1 MNHRNYLA
9 LAIPLTLSTVT
20 TPLLGA
26 VDTAVVGQLPNPAY
40 IGGVAIGTVIFNT
53 LYWLFGFL
61 RIGTSGFAAQAN
73 GADDKL
79 QGTLAFIRPLI
90 IALVVGMGFIVFQKP
105 IEYIALSLLHPA
117 EDVAELA
124 SGYFGIRIWGV
135 PFTLVNYVIM
145 GWLIGMS
152 RIKISVFIQV
162 FMNLLNILLDV
173 VFVFGFGWGVSG
185 VAAATLLAEVIACV
199 VGLWIIWSGTSYQF
213 QRPSIKL
220 MADGSSIKKMMAVNQ
235 DLFIRTICLLAVFNL
250 FTYKSAAFGTEILA
264 ANAVLLQIHYL
275 MAYFFDGLSNAS
287 SILSGKAVGSKDR
300 KLFKRTLN
308 LSFQWAFYSSIIL
321 SMLYWVFKDSLF
333 SLFTSIPEV
342 IRLGGVYGDWLLV
355 FPLVS
360 SFGIVL
366 YGVFTGATETAPI
379 RNSMLLS
386 LAVFLV
392 VLSAGVPMLENDGV
406 WLAFILFSLGRSVF
420 LILYV
425 PKLGLLMDKGKIVSS
440 QVQL

>member
-26 VDTAVVGQLPNPAY
+26 VDTAVVGQLPDPAY

-90 IALVVGMGFIVFQKP
+90 IALVVGISFIVFQKP

-152 RIKISVFIQV
+152 SIKISVLIQI
-162 FMNLLNILLDV
+162 FMNLLNIVLDV

-185 VAAATLLAEVIACV
+185 LAAATLLAEAVACIL
-199 VGLWIIWSGTSYQF
+199 GLWIIWRGTSYHF
-213 QRPSIKL
+213 QVPSIKML
-220 MADGSSIKKMMAVNQ
+220 ADGSSVKKMMAVNQ

-250 FTYKSAAFGTEILA
+250 FTYKSAAFGTETLA

-287 SILSGKAVGSKDR
+287 SILSGKAIGSKDR
-300 KLFKRTLN
+300 KLFKKNLN
-308 LSFQWAFYSSIIL
+308 LSFQWAFYSSVML
-321 SMLYWVFKDSLF
+321 SMLYGLF
-333 SLFTSIPEV
+333 SRSIFSFFTSIPEV
-342 IRLGGVYGDWLLV
+342 IRLGDIYGDWLLL

-386 LAVFLV
+386 LTVFLIAMA
-392 VLSAGVPMLENDGV
+392 AGVPNLENHGV

-425 PKLGLLMDKGKIVSS
+425 PKLNLLIRKE
-440 QVQL
+440 

>member
-26 VDTAVVGQLPNPAY
+26 VDTAVVGQLPDPAY

-90 IALVVGMGFIVFQKP
+90 IALVVGISFIVFQKP

-135 PFTLVNYVIM
+135 PFTLINYVIM

-152 RIKISVFIQV
+152 SIKISVLIQI
-162 FMNLLNILLDV
+162 FMNLLNIVLDV

-185 VAAATLLAEVIACV
+185 VAAATLLAEVIACIL
-199 VGLWIIWSGTSYQF
+199 GLWIIWRGTSYHF
-213 QRPSIKL
+213 QVPSIKML
-220 MADGSSIKKMMAVNQ
+220 ADGSSVKKMMAVNQ

-250 FTYKSAAFGTEILA
+250 FTYKSADFGTETLA
-264 ANAVLLQIHYL
+264 ANEI
-275 MAYFFDGLSNAS
+275 
-287 SILSGKAVGSKDR
+287 
-300 KLFKRTLN
+300 
-308 LSFQWAFYSSIIL
+308 
-321 SMLYWVFKDSLF
+321 
-333 SLFTSIPEV
+333 
-342 IRLGGVYGDWLLV
+342 
-355 FPLVS
+355 
-360 SFGIVL
+360 
-366 YGVFTGATETAPI
+366 
-379 RNSMLLS
+379 
-386 LAVFLV
+386 
-392 VLSAGVPMLENDGV
+392 
-406 WLAFILFSLGRSVF
+406 GRAHV
-420 LILYV
+420 
-425 PKLGLLMDKGKIVSS
+425 
-440 QVQL
+440 

>member
-26 VDTAVVGQLPNPAY
+26 VDTAVVGQLPDPAY

-90 IALVVGMGFIVFQKP
+90 IALVVGIGFIVFQKP

-135 PFTLVNYVIM
+135 PFTLINYVIM

-152 RIKISVFIQV
+152 RIKISVLIQI
-162 FMNLLNILLDV
+162 FMNLLNIVLDV

-185 VAAATLLAEVIACV
+185 VAAATLLAEVIACIL
-199 VGLWIIWSGTSYQF
+199 GLWIIWRGTSYHF
-213 QRPSIKL
+213 QVPSIKML
-220 MADGSSIKKMMAVNQ
+220 ADGSSVKKMMAVNQ

-250 FTYKSAAFGTEILA
+250 FTYKSADFGTETLA

-287 SILSGKAVGSKDR
+287 SIFSGKAIGSKDR
-300 KLFKRTLN
+300 KLFQRNLE
-308 LSFQWAFYSSIIL
+308 LSFQWAFYSSVML
-321 SMLYWVFKDSLF
+321 LMLYWIFKESVFSF
-333 SLFTSIPEV
+333 FTSIPEV
-342 IRLGGVYGDWLLV
+342 IRLGYIYGDWLLF

-366 YGVFTGATETAPI
+366 YGVFTGATETVPI

-386 LAVFLV
+386 LIVFLIAMA
-392 VLSAGVPMLENDGV
+392 AGVPYLENHGV

-425 PKLGLLMDKGKIVSS
+425 PKLNLLIRKE
-440 QVQL
+440 

>member
-26 VDTAVVGQLPNPAY
+26 VDTAVVGQLPDPAY

-79 QGTLAFIRPLI
+79 QGTLAFIRPFI
-90 IALVVGMGFIVFQKP
+90 IALVVGIGFIVFQKP

-135 PFTLVNYVIM
+135 PFTLINYVIM

-152 RIKISVFIQV
+152 RIKISVLIQI
-162 FMNLLNILLDV
+162 FMNLLNIVLDV

-185 VAAATLLAEVIACV
+185 VAAATLLAEVIACIL
-199 VGLWIIWSGTSYQF
+199 GLWIIWRGTSYHF
-213 QRPSIKL
+213 QVPSIKML
-220 MADGSSIKKMMAVNQ
+220 ADGSSVKKMMAVNQ

-250 FTYKSAAFGTEILA
+250 FTYKSADFGTETLA

-287 SILSGKAVGSKDR
+287 SIFSGKAIGSKDR
-300 KLFKRTLN
+300 KLFQRNLE
-308 LSFQWAFYSSIIL
+308 LSFQWAFYSSVML
-321 SMLYWVFKDSLF
+321 LMLYWIFKESVFSF
-333 SLFTSIPEV
+333 FTSIPKV
-342 IRLGGVYGDWLLV
+342 IRLGYIYGDWLLL

-386 LAVFLV
+386 LTVFLIAMA
-392 VLSAGVPMLENDGV
+392 AGVPNLENHGV

-425 PKLGLLMDKGKIVSS
+425 PKLNLLIRKE
-440 QVQL
+440 